1 MTVLETPRMYFKGQ
15 ITWDPITTN
24 NYDSNYEEGIGQT
37 ILPGVADRVKVFR
50 EQAIEQVATGGN
62 WNPDGTHRATFF
74 ETAVCGFDLGEGTET
89 NDPFLKAAANFVG
102 MLVDLE
108 PFGSYSSQLFFDAM
122 RFGVDG
128 GYRIFA
134 PRTSRDTARYINFG
148 RTPRENSDD
157 RQSRLGPRSPRRMG
171 CASTRSILVLFR
183 RLPRRSNPT
192 MCSASRCALML
203 IERYITTTQI

>member
-1 MTVLETPRMYFKGQ
+1 MTVLETPRIYFKGQ

-148 RTPRENSDD
+148 RTPRENSMIASLASDLVRQD
-157 RQSRLGPRSPRRMG
+157 RWSAHRRVRFACSS
-171 CASTRSILVLFR
+171 CACCGDRTR
-183 RLPRRSNPT
+183 
-192 MCSASRCALML
+192 RCARPHGAL
-203 IERYITTTQI
+203 